1 MSNPPSSLHQAP
13 KPYHRRQNSTP
24 VVAFE
29 AMKVSSNTPTMQQRQ
44 GVHQRGLSFDQQNRS
59 PIRRQQP
66 GGMVS
71 ITNVAQQLGQ
81 QILREAQQQ
90 RASRPGQQ
98 IDLPVQHPQCGMYPG
113 STPNSPYETMTM
125 NSIMQSSPHMQFDN
139 SPYYPPDISSMQ
151 AAGYQGMGG
160 VDENSQHYFQQLHQ
174 ARQQPNAVFDARRLS
189 QPELRVQTG
198 MRPHTPQDQ
207 MQTGKCISEYHC
219 PVAGDFSISRLWL
232 IFISTISTYTTYHP
246 NRPPYNPVFPD
257 RNLGH
262 LPFIHLSQYPCS
274 EAGHCKES
282 SSTRN

>member
-13 KPYHRRQNSTP
+13 KPYHRRQNSKP

-29 AMKVSSNTPTMQQRQ
+29 AMKVSSNIPTIQQRQ
-44 GVHQRGLSFDQQNRS
+44 SVHRRGLSFDQHNRS

-98 IDLPVQHPQCGMYPG
+98 TDLPVQHPHCGMYPA
-113 STPNSPYETMTM
+113 STPNTPYETMTM
-125 NSIMQSSPHMQFDN
+125 NSIMQRSPHMHFAN

-151 AAGYQGMGG
+151 AGYQGMSG
-160 VDENSQHYFQQLHQ
+160 VDENSQRYFQQLQQ
-174 ARQQPNAVFDARRLS
+174 AQQQPNAGFDARRMS

-207 MQTGKCISEYHC
+207 IQTGKFASEYHC
-219 PVAGDFSISRLWL
+219 WWLGIFRFRLLL
-232 IFISTISTYTTYHP
+232 IL
-246 NRPPYNPVFPD
+246 N
-257 RNLGH
+257 
-262 LPFIHLSQYPCS
+262 
-274 EAGHCKES
+274 
-282 SSTRN
+282 